1 MRIMWLWAFAIFAG
15 LGLFLSSGLAQGQA
29 QQQSQAPQEAQ
40 QPLKQVRLTDKDI
53 QNFISA
59 QKQLAPLSS
68 KFEAAGD
75 KPDPELQKQ
84 VEQIAKNSGF
94 PTVEK
99 LGEVSNNISL
109 VLAGLDPQT
118 GKFTEPPD
126 VIRQEMEEIK
136 QNKDISQE
144 DKTQALADMQ
154 EALKVAAP
162 LQYKENIAL
171 VKKYQKE
178 LDQVLEREPP
188 QQQEPAKK

>member
-178 LDQVLEREPP
+178 LDQVLEREPA